1 MKRKS
6 TLILFLLLTLII
18 IAVYCMER
26 EPHKFSQAE
35 CQSCHVTDASGNIV
49 KDMLTEPL
57 VTLCERCHDK
67 IFSEGYLH
75 PINVKP
81 RKVTVPPDF
90 PLSSSGDITC
100 STCHDIHSSYFTP
113 YGAPSH
119 FLRRYE
125 TGKRFCDAC
134 HLDDSLKLGHA
145 ATMEEAHFQSKYVEA
160 LSSETIDPISR
171 QCVSCHDG
179 SFASSAS
186 IRAGAW
192 SHSESLM
199 SQAESHPIGIDYES
213 MRLKKGRKSDLLPI
227 DLVDRRIQFFD
238 GKVGCGSCHDPFSNI
253 EKQLVMS
260 DTNSQLCF
268 SCHMPGR

>member
-6 TLILFLLLTLII
+6 AFILFLLITLII
-18 IAVYCMER
+18 IVVYCMER
-26 EPHKFSQAE
+26 EPHKFSQTE
-35 CQSCHVTDASGNIV
+35 CQSCHVTDSSGNIV

-57 VTLCERCHDK
+57 VTICARCHDK
-67 IFSEGYLH
+67 ILSEGYLH
-75 PINVKP
+75 PVNVKP
-81 RKVTVPPDF
+81 RNVRVPADF

-100 STCHDIHSSYFTP
+100 STCHDIHSSYSTP

-134 HLDDSLKLGHA
+134 HLGDSLKLGHA
-145 ATMEEAHFQSKYVEA
+145 GTMEEAHFQSKYVET
-160 LSSETIDPISR
+160 LSSQTLDPISR

-186 IRAGAW
+186 IMAGAW
-192 SHSESLM
+192 SHNESLM
-199 SQAESHPIGIDYES
+199 SHAESHPIGIDYES

-227 DLVDRRIQFFD
+227 NLVDRRIQFFD

-260 DTNSQLCF
+260 DTNSKLCF
-268 SCHMPGR
+268 SCHMLGR